1 MARTTKKRQSEK
13 VVAEAQDEIT
23 GQACEPA
30 ETAIGH
36 CDRVKEGLRPTHHT
50 HHTYLEARKRL
61 VEASKELSL
70 DALLRYVVS

>member
-1 MARTTKKRQSEK
+1 MARTMKKRQSEK
-13 VVAEAQDEIT
+13 IVAEAQDEIT

-36 CDRVKEGLRPTHHT
+36 CNRVKEGLRPAYHT
-50 HHTYLEARKRL
+50 HRTYLKARKSL
-61 VEASKELSL
+61 VEASKGLSL